1 MEKVVI
7 YVKGG
12 MVQDVFASSED
23 TDVTVVD
30 LDTEEGE
37 ELDAELRQYDEVPD
51 NRVY

>member
-12 MVQDVFASSED
+12 MVQDVLASSED

-37 ELDAELRQYDEVPD
+37 ELNEELRQKGGTPVFHIY
-51 NRVY
+51 